1 MDRRIQEA
9 ISNLD
14 VGHLTEIFV
23 SSWQTLG
30 QGEQKAL
37 SSCLVRAVLA
47 SSDFVKVAL
56 NKVNHSTYHAALQVI
71 KTALSNLP
79 SFRENA
85 GDNKLREALF
95 EHRVEVE
102 EYREAANILAGYR
115 FDDDESSPYY
125 STPDI
130 QTDIYVKVAECFL
143 NEDDIVEADTFVNKA
158 GASAQLLSMNN
169 NSANDE
175 GKDKRTENEDNVS
188 FEGHYS
194 IILRYK
200 ATYARVLDANRK
212 FLSAAG
218 RYYDLSVL
226 GRLTDIIDSD
236 DLLEFFGRAVTCAIL
251 APSSSHRKRILG
263 MLYNDERVSQLDTV
277 GHFASHSTILT
288 KMYMEQIIRRDHDII
303 TFENTL
309 ADHQKAVMGDGL
321 TVFQRALIE
330 HNMVAVSQIYSNIHL
345 SSLAVLLSLS
355 PEKAENVACKMILD
369 GSLVASIDQVDGMLY
384 FDGND
389 EKRVEKLLE
398 WDSAISSFCTQ
409 INFVVDSIRQKT

>member
-1 MDRRIQEA
+1 MDLRIQEA
-9 ISNLD
+9 IANLD
-14 VGHLTEIFV
+14 VVRLTETFL

-37 SSCLVRAVLA
+37 SSCFVRTVLA
-47 SSDFVKVAL
+47 SSNFLKIAL
-56 NKVNHSTYHAALQVI
+56 NKSNDRTYHSALQVF

-79 SFRENA
+79 SFIENG
-85 GDNKLREALF
+85 GDNKLREAIF
-95 EHRVEVE
+95 EHLVELD

-115 FDDDESSPYY
+115 FDDDENSPYY

-143 NEDDIVEADTFVNKA
+143 NEDDIVEADTFVSKA
-158 GASAQLLSMNN
+158 GASAQLLSTSNN
-169 NSANDE
+169 NVNDQ
-175 GKDKRTENEDNVS
+175 GRDKNTESEDSVS

-200 ATYARVLDANRK
+200 STYARVLDANRK
-212 FLSAAG
+212 FLAAAG

-226 GRLTDIIDSD
+226 GRLTDMIDAD

-263 MLYNDERVSQLDTV
+263 MLYNDERVSQLDTI
-277 GHFASHSTILT
+277 GHFASHSSILT
-288 KMYMEQIIRRDHDII
+288 KMYMEQIIRRDHDMI
-303 TFENTL
+303 TFENSL

-321 TVFQRALIE
+321 TIFQRAIIE
-330 HNMVAVSQIYSNIHL
+330 HNMVAVSRIYSNIHL
-345 SSLAVLLSLS
+345 ASLAVLLSLS
-355 PEKAENVACKMILD
+355 PEKTEKVACKMILD

-384 FDGND
+384 FDQNE
-389 EKRVEKLLE
+389 EKHGEKLLE
-398 WDSAISSFCTQ
+398 WDSAISGFCTQ
-409 INFVVDSIRQKT
+409 INYVVDSIRQKT